1 LLSGGGA
8 YCLLASCVVAG
19 LGLACE
25 LWQEWE
31 NSVALFIN
39 VYGEGYKNA
48 FLNGGEEI
56 TWFAQVLAGTR
67 LLYHRAAVLPKV
79 VYCCA
84 IPVLACSTQAGQGRA
99 RQSRAAPA
107 GCGSDRQSYL
117 HLHLYLH
124 LYLPVLCCAVPCC
137 AVRLGGSRGSGKAR
151 P

>member
-1 LLSGGGA
+1 
-8 YCLLASCVVAG
+8 VVAG

-99 RQSRAAPA
+99 RQSRA
-107 GCGSDRQSYL
+107 GQLQLGVDRTDRATCTCTCTCTCTYL
-117 HLHLYLH
+117 CCA
-124 LYLPVLCCAVPCC
+124 VLCRAVPCC